1 MAHLH
6 STTGS
11 SGPSILI
18 CLNDLDK
25 DGVKGASSFSIK
37 MIVKENIIFRHLKNV
52 IFYIRLGNEKN

>member
-37 MIVKENIIFRHLKNV
+37 MIVKENIIFRHFKKRYFLYK
-52 IFYIRLGNEKN
+52 IRK